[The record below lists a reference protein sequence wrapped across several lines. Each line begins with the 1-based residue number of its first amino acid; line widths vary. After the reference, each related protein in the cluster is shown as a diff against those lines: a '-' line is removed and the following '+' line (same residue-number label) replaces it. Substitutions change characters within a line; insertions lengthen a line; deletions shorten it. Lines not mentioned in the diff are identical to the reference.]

1 MTIES
6 YIDYTNLKPD
16 ATPNDIIQLCK
27 EAKQYRFASV
37 CVNSSYVPLARRE
50 LAGSYVRIVSVVGFP
65 LGAVASS
72 IKAAETTFAIANGA
86 DEIDMVIVKAANG
99 HIVKVILETGLLAD
113 VEKEEACR
121 VAVRAGA
128 RFVKTSTGFGPGG
141 ATADDIRLMKKI
153 IGLRACIKA
162 SGGIRDYQTAR
173 TMIAAGA
180 DRIGASAGI
189 AIVEGE
195 AVDRS

>member
-72 IKAAETTFAIANGA
+72 IKAAERP
-86 DEIDMVIVKAANG
+86 
-99 HIVKVILETGLLAD
+99 LPLL
-113 VEKEEACR
+113 
-121 VAVRAGA
+121 
-128 RFVKTSTGFGPGG
+128 
-141 ATADDIRLMKKI
+141 TAPTRL
-153 IGLRACIKA
+153 
-162 SGGIRDYQTAR
+162 TW
-173 TMIAAGA
+173 
-180 DRIGASAGI
+180 
-189 AIVEGE
+189 
-195 AVDRS
+195 

>member
-1 MTIES
+1 M
-6 YIDYTNLKPD
+6 
-16 ATPNDIIQLCK
+16 
-27 EAKQYRFASV
+27 
-37 CVNSSYVPLARRE
+37 
-50 LAGSYVRIVSVVGFP
+50 
-65 LGAVASS
+65 ASS

-86 DEIDMVIVKAANG
+86 DEIDMVINVGQVKARNWDYVADDISGVVKAANG

>member
-1 MTIES
+1 M
-6 YIDYTNLKPD
+6 
-16 ATPNDIIQLCK
+16 
-27 EAKQYRFASV
+27 
-37 CVNSSYVPLARRE
+37 
-50 LAGSYVRIVSVVGFP
+50 
-65 LGAVASS
+65 
-72 IKAAETTFAIANGA
+72 
-86 DEIDMVIVKAANG
+86 
-99 HIVKVILETGLLAD
+99 ETGLLAD

>member
-86 DEIDMVIVKAANG
+86 DEIDMVINVGQVKARN
-99 HIVKVILETGLLAD
+99 
-113 VEKEEACR
+113 
-121 VAVRAGA
+121 
-128 RFVKTSTGFGPGG
+128 
-141 ATADDIRLMKKI
+141 
-153 IGLRACIKA
+153 
-162 SGGIRDYQTAR
+162 
-173 TMIAAGA
+173 
-180 DRIGASAGI
+180 
-189 AIVEGE
+189 
-195 AVDRS
+195 

>member
-86 DEIDMVIVKAANG
+86 DEIDMVINVGQVKARNWDYVADDISGVVKAANG

-121 VAVRAGA
+121 VADGR
-128 RFVKTSTGFGPGG
+128 KT
-141 ATADDIRLMKKI
+141 
-153 IGLRACIKA
+153 
-162 SGGIRDYQTAR
+162 
-173 TMIAAGA
+173 
-180 DRIGASAGI
+180 
-189 AIVEGE
+189 
-195 AVDRS
+195 